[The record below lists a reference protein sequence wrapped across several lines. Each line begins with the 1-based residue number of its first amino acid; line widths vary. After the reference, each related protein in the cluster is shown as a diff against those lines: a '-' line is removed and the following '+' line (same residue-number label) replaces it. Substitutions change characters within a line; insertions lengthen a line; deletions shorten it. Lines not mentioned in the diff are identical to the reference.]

1 MKDGAPSATSHCRF
15 GPATGPGVGPPRTTA
30 LSFSPKEPAVAKP
43 KTPPTTAAPA
53 GTPLHAADL
62 RGLSRLAVDA
72 TLGITDLVEAIHQTI
87 AATAGI
93 GGKKAA
99 GRTSGITGL
108 VYRSV
113 RGTTRLV
120 GGGLD
125 AAFGTLLRPAFA
137 GRVSPRRETMLA
149 ALNGVFGDHLADTGN
164 PLAIRMSLR
173 QAGHTLQLDRA
184 ALAAQLPDAGGRLLV
199 LVHGLCM
206 NDLQWRHGGH
216 DHGEVLAQALGFTP
230 LYLHYNSGRHV
241 SQNGRDFALLLEGLL
256 AQWPVPVRELAIVG
270 HSMGGLVARSAAH
283 QAVQAGVAWPA
294 HLKKWAFL
302 GTPHHG
308 APLERGGR
316 LVDSALGISR
326 YAAPFARLGKARS
339 AGITDLRFGNLQD
352 ADWQGRD
359 RHAQRRD
366 DRQPTPLPAGV
377 DTLLVAA
384 TQSAQRADTF
394 AAMRGDG
401 LVPVASALG
410 VHRRAVH
417 TLAVP
422 ASRQLVVTSA
432 NHWDLLS
439 RAEVADAL
447 TAWLG

>member
-1 MKDGAPSATSHCRF
+1 MPDPKNPPPEARPEGAP
-15 GPATGPGVGPPRTTA
+15 
-30 LSFSPKEPAVAKP
+30 
-43 KTPPTTAAPA
+43 
-53 GTPLHAADL
+53 LHVADL

-72 TLGITDLVEAIHQTI
+72 TLGITDLVEAMHHTI
-87 AATAGI
+87 ASTVGV
-93 GGKKAA
+93 GGKKV
-99 GRTSGITGL
+99 GRTSGITGF

-125 AAFGTLLRPAFA
+125 AAFGGLLRPAIG
-137 GRVSPRRETMLA
+137 GRVSPRREAMLA

-173 QAGHTLQLDRA
+173 HGGQSLPLERA
-184 ALAAQLPDAGGRLLV
+184 ALALQFPDAGGRLLV

-206 NDLQWRHGGH
+206 NDLQWRHAGH
-216 DHGEVLAQALGFTP
+216 DHGQVLAQAPGVTP

-241 SQNGRDFALLLEGLL
+241 SQNGRDLAVLLEGLL
-256 AQWPVPVRELAIVG
+256 AQWPVPVQQLVIVG

-283 QAVQAGVAWPA
+283 HATQAGLTWPTQ
-294 HLKKWAFL
+294 LTKWAFL

-316 LVDSALGISR
+316 LVDTALGTSR

-352 ADWQGRD
+352 ADWHGRD
-359 RHAQRRD
+359 RHAQHRD

-384 TQSAQRADTF
+384 TQSAQRADTL

-401 LVPVASALG
+401 LVTVASALG
-410 VHRRAVH
+410 VHRRAAH

-422 ASRQLVVTSA
+422 AWRQQVVTSA

-447 TAWLG
+447 TAWLA